1 MYERTVEKIAMS
13 ALDSVST
20 LLDLIQSVSGVTKI
34 DLLNSISIGSV
45 GFLQRNLYNLSP
57 AINALILAA
66 NIKPVLPNSRIILEV
81 RITFTGTVPKI
92 WWRRFLQNTSTY
104 YDEQVLS
111 GTTLVSGS
119 AYQFF
124 ALMTRGEEYNFYA
137 DQAGVTI
144 DVKAI
149 EYRMGL

>member
-1 MYERTVEKIAMS
+1 MS

-57 AINALILAA
+57 ASSTLALAA
-66 NIKPVLPNSRIILEV
+66 NIKPILPNSRIILEV
-81 RITFTGTVPKI
+81 RVSFTGTVPKV
-92 WWRRFLQNTSTY
+92 WWRRFLQNTTTF

-111 GTTLVSGS
+111 ATTIVSGS

-124 ALMTRGEEYNFYA
+124 ALMTRGEEYNLYV
-137 DQAGVTI
+137 DQAGVTLDI
-144 DVKAI
+144 KAI